1 MNDVLGIGGGRG
13 EKVGDEVTGEGVV
26 VVVPAPSV
34 VDATGEGVGATTGD
48 FVGLD
53 VVGEGPPG
61 QPKEAGGSELR
72 QQTLSRIQS

>member
-13 EKVGDEVTGEGVV
+13 EKVGDEVAGEGVV
-26 VVVPAPSV
+26 VSAPSV
-34 VDATGEGVGATTGD
+34 VDATGEEVGTTTGAL
-48 FVGLD
+48 VGLD
-53 VVGEGPPG
+53 VVGDGPPG